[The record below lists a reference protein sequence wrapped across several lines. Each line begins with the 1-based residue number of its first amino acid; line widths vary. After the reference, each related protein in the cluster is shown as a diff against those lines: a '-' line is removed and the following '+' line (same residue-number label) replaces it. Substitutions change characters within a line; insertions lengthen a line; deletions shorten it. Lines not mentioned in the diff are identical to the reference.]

1 MKLFRTPVAVLLFA
15 LTLVLSACSND
26 EEAAEKSTPTAE
38 AAETNSA
45 KTLPADLSKAVAADN
60 PFFPDRLTRDAVAEK
75 EILAEQS
82 LDQSQTADNLEVTL
96 EGIQYTKLTPASSY
110 ASSFTGFQDP
120 NKIVAATAKLKVKND
135 SDQAIP
141 LSELGAFLETSTYRI
156 LNHNILEADTG
167 EIDPGKTSTK
177 YIVFL
182 MDQKDFKKEDTFSLR
197 ISSVLDDEEEDLLAA
212 DLTFDLPAN

>member
-1 MKLFRTPVAVLLFA
+1 MKLFRISAAVLLFA
-15 LTLVLSACSND
+15 LTLVLSACSN
-26 EEAAEKSTPTAE
+26 EEKSAEKPTPTAE
-38 AAETNSA
+38 AADTNKTETM
-45 KTLPADLSKAVAADN
+45 PADLSEAVAADN
-60 PFFPDRLTRDAVAEK
+60 PFFPDRLTRDAVAKK
-75 EILAEQS
+75 EILAEQN

-110 ASSFTGFQDP
+110 ESSFTGFQDP

-135 SDQAIP
+135 SNQAIP
-141 LSELGAFLETSTYRI
+141 LSELGAFLETPTYRI

-177 YIVFL
+177 YVVFL

-197 ISSVLDDEEEDLLAA
+197 ISSVLDKEEKDLLAA